1 MSDTIAAEPAAPTV
15 TEADVDAVIAAL
27 RATRRGYRR
36 LGPGTTPALLV
47 IDMQNNFVAIG
58 GDIAVAPLERMA
70 EIIAA
75 FRAAGR
81 PVLYATISAPSVD
94 DMSLRW
100 RELGDMSPYVHGR
113 ESARIHPAVAPREG
127 EPVFEKTH
135 ASSFA
140 GTSLRQH
147 LKNEGVDTLVIVGN
161 TTSGCVRATAV
172 DAASLSLRPMV
183 VEDAVFDQR
192 RLSGEMALNDL
203 AERYAD
209 VITAAE
215 LDGLDS
221 STVSTG

>member
-1 MSDTIAAEPAAPTV
+1 MSDTVPPIAADLAAHTV
-15 TEADVDAVIAAL
+15 TESDVDAVIGAL
-27 RATRRGYRR
+27 RAARRDYRR

-58 GDIAVAPLERMA
+58 GDIAVEPLQRMG
-70 EIIAA
+70 EVIEA

-113 ESARIHPAVAPREG
+113 ESASIHPSLTPQAG

-140 GTSLRQH
+140 GTGLQQH
-147 LKNEGVDTLVIVGN
+147 LHDAGIDTLVIVGN

-172 DAASLSLRPMV
+172 DSSARSLRTIV

-192 RLSGEMALNDL
+192 TLSGEVALNDL

-209 VITAAE
+209 V
-215 LDGLDS
+215 
-221 STVSTG
+221 VSTDEVVQWLAM